1 MEPLDSEDFTAEQ
14 RLKAKSN
21 ARNINNQICR
31 LVRIFESKAMQDKLE
46 LVKVPR
52 NSNND
57 ISSYL
62 QSFSQLKQLWRNK
75 LCTPKEEVDKIK
87 AQQATLEE
95 NVNQLKEE
103 SKKAQKTLD
112 SFIKTSNEEKS
123 HMLAEIDALKLL
135 KAQKRT
141 DLQ

>member
-31 LVRIFESKAMQDKLE
+31 LVRIFESKTMQDKLE

-62 QSFSQLKQLWRNK
+62 
-75 LCTPKEEVDKIK
+75 
-87 AQQATLEE
+87 
-95 NVNQLKEE
+95 
-103 SKKAQKTLD
+103 
-112 SFIKTSNEEKS
+112 
-123 HMLAEIDALKLL
+123 
-135 KAQKRT
+135 
-141 DLQ
+141 

>member
-1 MEPLDSEDFTAEQ
+1 M
-14 RLKAKSN
+14 
-21 ARNINNQICR
+21 
-31 LVRIFESKAMQDKLE
+31 
-46 LVKVPR
+46 
-52 NSNND
+52 
-57 ISSYL
+57 
-62 QSFSQLKQLWRNK
+62 WRNK

-135 KAQKRT
+135 KA
-141 DLQ
+141 